1 MAYIYK
7 ISNDINNK
15 VYIGKTTHSIEDR
28 YKDHWYDSTRP
39 EYQYRPLYRAFNK
52 YGAEHFSVSML
63 EECPEKIS
71 SEREIYWIKY
81 YDSYGNGYNATLGGE
96 GRLSLNKE
104 LVISIYQNTNSINQT
119 AEKLNCNRTTVSKI
133 LHENDIPIFE
143 HYRREGGKKTGNPIK
158 MIQNDIVVKTFVNQ
172 CEAARWI
179 IEHNLTS
186 NRNIRSIASNISKV
200 IHKQRNSYLGYKWE
214 SR

>member
-28 YKDHWYDSTRP
+28 YKDHWYDLTRP

-63 EECPEKIS
+63 EECPEEVS

-81 YDSYGNGYNATLGGE
+81 YNSYGNSYNATLGGE

-104 LVISIYQNTNSINQT
+104 LVISIYQKTNSINQT

-143 HYRREGGKKTGNPIK
+143 YYRREGGKKTGNPVK
-158 MIQNDIVVKTFVNQ
+158 MIQNDIVVETFVNQ

-186 NRNIRSIASNISKV
+186 NKNIKSIASNISKV

-214 SR
+214 LG